1 MCAVQARQGRAA
13 HSIIC
18 LDGEQGFV
26 DGHLALFEGLPRPGS
41 FSAVSKCCAK
51 PCAGGAPSSTTH
63 TSAPIVREFVLS
75 PQLSEPAVA
84 DPRFIGPIDRHI
96 VNNSHIF

>member
-63 TSAPIVREFVLS
+63 TSAPIAREFVALS
-75 PQLSEPAVA
+75 PQKRRGKTIPAKLNRSREYEGKVES
-84 DPRFIGPIDRHI
+84 G
-96 VNNSHIF
+96 